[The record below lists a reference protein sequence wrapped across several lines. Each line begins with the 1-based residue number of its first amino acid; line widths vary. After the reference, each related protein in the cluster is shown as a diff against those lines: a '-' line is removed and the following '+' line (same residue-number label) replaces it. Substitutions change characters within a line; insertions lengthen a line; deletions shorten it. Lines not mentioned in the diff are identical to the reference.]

1 MLYSL
6 PMSEPSAAQPGQI
19 VISGRVSEHGL
30 PIWRMPDR
38 VAIEFAEGRCR
49 IVCGRHGNFL
59 YFPGDHY
66 LGKAIETY
74 GEYAE
79 AELQAY
85 RSFLDDGSV
94 LVEVGANAGYMTVP
108 LARMVGEAGRI
119 VAFEPQPAI
128 HRLLCANVALNGL
141 ARVACIHA
149 AAGTVAGAIEVPE
162 IDPAKAGNY
171 GAVSLADGAS
181 GGRSVRVPLVS
192 LDRACAGLER
202 LDAMK
207 IDVEGMEL
215 DVLKGAQGLID
226 RFRPVIVPENDRI
239 DRSPA
244 LIAHLLSLGYRCYWF
259 IHPLYNPA
267 NFFGVKANLYPG
279 TSSFNMLCVPAER
292 PQPQGLPPVAGPEQ
306 HPLAGR
312 R

>member
-1 MLYSL
+1 
-6 PMSEPSAAQPGQI
+6 MSEPSTAQPGQ
-19 VISGRVSEHGL
+19 VVVKGHVTGYGL
-30 PIWRMPDR
+30 PVWQMPER
-38 VAIEFAEGRCR
+38 VAIEFAAGRCR
-49 IVCGRHGNFL
+49 IVQGRHGSFV

-85 RSFLDDGSV
+85 RAFLGEGAV
-94 LVEVGANAGYMTVP
+94 LLEVGANAGYMTVP
-108 LARMVGEAGRI
+108 LARMVGEAGRV

-128 HRLLCANVALNGL
+128 HRLLCANIALNGL
-141 ARVACIHA
+141 SRVSCMHA
-149 AAGTVAGAIEVPE
+149 AVGAEEGSIDVPE
-162 IDPAKAGNY
+162 IDPSQAGNY
-171 GAVSLADGAS
+171 GAVSLAGGAQ
-181 GGRSVRVPLVS
+181 GRRSVQVPLVS
-192 LDRACAGLER
+192 LDRACGGLDR
-202 LDAMK
+202 LDAIK

-215 DVLKGAQGLID
+215 EVLKGARDLIG
-226 RFRPVIVPENDRI
+226 RFRPVIVPENDRLE
-239 DRSPA
+239 RSPA
-244 LIAHLLSLGYRCYWF
+244 LIAHLLELGYRCYWF
-259 IHPLYNPA
+259 IHPLYNPD
-267 NFFGVKANLYPG
+267 NFFGVQANLYPG